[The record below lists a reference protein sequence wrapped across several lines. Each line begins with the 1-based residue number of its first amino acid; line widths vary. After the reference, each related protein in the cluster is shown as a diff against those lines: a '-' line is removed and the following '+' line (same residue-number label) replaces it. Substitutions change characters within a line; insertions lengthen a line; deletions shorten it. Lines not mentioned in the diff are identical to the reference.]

1 MEDRELA
8 YALERAK
15 ILEELISSELEKRSV
30 ACHEGCPYCCYGVTL
45 WITRAEAL
53 LISYYLNSLPLK
65 KRKELYKRLKDYAK
79 AYRKEARNFSLMEEG
94 PVHKEE
100 LDTEALGKISA
111 LGLKDVP
118 CPFLN
123 AKALSCEIYP
133 ARPDMCRFTVY
144 SDDKVC
150 KQDWEDPLRF
160 LWRDK
165 ILPFIEEVKES
176 LSPKLN
182 LRLTMLRSRYGDLDL
197 FSLEETVAFITRW
210 IRFDPVRKSFRC

>member
-8 YALERAK
+8 YALERVK